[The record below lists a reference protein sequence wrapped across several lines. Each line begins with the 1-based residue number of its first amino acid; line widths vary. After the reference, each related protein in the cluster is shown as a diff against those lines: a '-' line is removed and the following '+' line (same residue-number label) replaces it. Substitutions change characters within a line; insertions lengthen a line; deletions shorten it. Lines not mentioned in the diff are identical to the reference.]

1 MKINKPIRIIC
12 IVLAFIF
19 ILISGLFIF
28 EHFQHFMNKDNRDAM
43 LTIYNKSSIGMST
56 EEFLRIFLENKSFNL
71 NINKYSDEYTISMPV
86 EFGAEDWLMFVYTK
100 DNKITELKIR
110 TLDGPKPDDGPEDKK

>member
-1 MKINKPIRIIC
+1 
-12 IVLAFIF
+12 
-19 ILISGLFIF
+19 
-28 EHFQHFMNKDNRDAM
+28 MNKDNRDAM